1 VDLVDGV
8 ELVDLVDL
16 VGCPTSPSRLR
27 LLEATSGLPGGDAE
41 GGVRRRMSGSS
52 RLRKAYGAAGA
63 MKRTSG
69 SSSLPAVFFLAVRR
83 SGINVAGR
91 PAFGF

>member
-1 VDLVDGV
+1 VWAYRRVSGR
-8 ELVDLVDL
+8 
-16 VGCPTSPSRLR
+16 PTSPSRFR
-27 LLEATSGLPGGDAE
+27 LLEATLGLRGVDAAC
-41 GGVRRRMSGSS
+41 GVRRRMSGSS